1 MTKGDLIAA
10 MADSTGLSKQDAG
23 KALESFIDNVSAA
36 LQKGEKTALLG
47 FGTFSITERAARMG
61 RNPATGQEIQ
71 ISAKNVVKFKAAST
85 LTEKMNG

>member
-23 KALESFIDNVSAA
+23 KALESLIDNVSAA
-36 LQKGEKTALLG
+36 LQKGEKTALPG

-71 ISAKNVVKFKAAST
+71 ISARNAVKFKAAST